1 MRHPL
6 PRSPQGHAWVDGGRN
21 LTYLPL
27 LCPCAVCQGPGRK
40 ANVPQRLIK
49 PPLHFWNF
57 VLGGQPLSVR
67 PALWLES
74 PSGSLCCYFKTCRK
88 GLRAAWFTM
97 ATASASLDREDSW
110 SPASSCTA
118 LALCHAPRELASP
131 GRSPRPEGGYS
142 ILEGLYVCVYIGIDR
157 YMCLDI
163 YIFMEFC

>member
-1 MRHPL
+1 MRCPL
-6 PRSPQGHAWVDGGRN
+6 PRSPQGHAWVDGGKN

-27 LCPCAVCQGPGRK
+27 LCPCAVCQGPDHQ
-40 ANVPQRLIK
+40 ANVPQRLVK

-57 VLGGQPLSVR
+57 LLGSQPLSVR

-74 PSGSLCCYFKTCRK
+74 PSGSLCCYFKMCRK

-97 ATASASLDREDSW
+97 ASLSFLGQRRQLEPGFILYCLS
-110 SPASSCTA
+110 T
-118 LALCHAPRELASP
+118 LHVPRELASP
-131 GRSPRPEGGYS
+131 GHSPRPGRYS
-142 ILEGLYVCVYIGIDR
+142 ILEGLYVCVYISIDR